1 MDSQPGPSVQC
12 RELCLMLHGSLYGR
26 GAWGR
31 MDTWICIAESLCGPP
46 ETVTTLFIG
55 HVVQSPSCVQLFATP
70 GTAARQAGLCVLH
83 HLPEFAQVHVH
94 CIGVAIQPS
103 YPLMPFSRSAFDL
116 SQLQGLFQFSS
127 LQSLSCV

>member
-1 MDSQPGPSVQC
+1 MDSQPGPSVQR

-46 ETVTTLFIG
+46 ETGTTLFIG

-70 GTAARQAGLCVLH
+70 WTAALQASVS
-83 HLPEFAQVHVH
+83 FT
-94 CIGVAIQPS
+94 IS
-103 YPLMPFSRSAFDL
+103 
-116 SQLQGLFQFSS
+116 
-127 LQSLSCV
+127 QSLPKFMFIALVMPSSHLIL